1 MLSSMKELSFPETS
15 FRFQLFVLAVELAIF
30 ACCAFTHGLMP
41 WLFEYE
47 LVDWTIEYILVL
59 KECIARIGGA
69 SDAGWESRLAV
80 KFDESKPAAPGAWLG
95 LFHYMT
101 RDSFDDVYKRDMRLV
116 EAMRAD
122 VGYFKYHLVEAK
134 FLKATHDDYVIFES
148 APGTGAHARRVD
160 TDKQL
165 AGYERMRDAG
175 ELADACTFSFYYSHL
190 LITLGGVTRLIRTS
204 RQLFGLA
211 LRPRMATDADTLA
224 TMVSEHTA
232 FLANIWV
239 AFPGLQTWDRVRFTD
254 EIVHA

>member
-1 MLSSMKELSFPETS
+1 MLASLKVLSGTDHTI
-15 FRFQLFVLAVELAIF
+15 RFQLFVLAVELAIF

-59 KECIARIGGA
+59 KDCIARMGGA
-69 SDAGWESRLAV
+69 ADTNWEKRLALQ
-80 KFDESKPAAPGAWLG
+80 FDQSKLSAPDAWMG

-101 RDSFDDVYKRDMRLV
+101 RDSFDNVYKRDMRLV
-116 EAMRAD
+116 ETMRAD

-134 FLKATHDDYVIFES
+134 FLKTTHDAYVVRHE
-148 APGTGAHARRVD
+148 AGTGVHVRNVD
-160 TDKQL
+160 TDAQL
-165 AGYERMRDAG
+165 AAYERMRDAG
-175 ELADACTFSFYYSHL
+175 ELADATTFSFYFAHL
-190 LITLGGVTRLIRTS
+190 LITLGGVTRLLRTS
-204 RQLFGLA
+204 RQLFGMS
-211 LRPRMATDADTLA
+211 LRPRAATDADDLA

-254 EIVHA
+254 DIVLV